1 MPGNG
6 LSFAIRVRCQINV
19 PAMVCFLLE
28 CLDNVFLVLGIDV
41 FRLEIIIDINA
52 KCLLRQISQMTF
64 RSKDLVIRSE
74 NFSLLFCFSRRF
86 YDNKMLSLGFGLRL
100 KDGSAGAFVLVL
112 RLLPIVIVLVI
123 GKIFLHLL
131 NKVQVLSSFRSMN
144 KNDT

>member
-74 NFSLLFCFSRRF
+74 NFLYCFCFSRRF
-86 YDNKMLSLGFGLRL
+86 YDNKMLSLGIWFTFKRWFSRSLCSCL
-100 KDGSAGAFVLVL
+100 AFASYCDCSCNWQN
-112 RLLPIVIVLVI
+112 LPPL
-123 GKIFLHLL
+123 
-131 NKVQVLSSFRSMN
+131 
-144 KNDT
+144 T

>member
-1 MPGNG
+1 
-6 LSFAIRVRCQINV
+6 
-19 PAMVCFLLE
+19 
-28 CLDNVFLVLGIDV
+28 
-41 FRLEIIIDINA
+41 
-52 KCLLRQISQMTF
+52 
-64 RSKDLVIRSE
+64 
-74 NFSLLFCFSRRF
+74 
-86 YDNKMLSLGFGLRL
+86 LGFGLRL

>member
-52 KCLLRQISQMTF
+52 KCLCG
-64 RSKDLVIRSE
+64 RS
-74 NFSLLFCFSRRF
+74 
-86 YDNKMLSLGFGLRL
+86 L
-100 KDGSAGAFVLVL
+100 K
-112 RLLPIVIVLVI
+112 
-123 GKIFLHLL
+123 
-131 NKVQVLSSFRSMN
+131 
-144 KNDT
+144 

>member
-1 MPGNG
+1 M
-6 LSFAIRVRCQINV
+6 
-19 PAMVCFLLE
+19 LL
-28 CLDNVFLVLGIDV
+28 L
-41 FRLEIIIDINA
+41 
-52 KCLLRQISQMTF
+52 CLLYTSIVFALAGDSTTTR
-64 RSKDLVIRSE
+64 
-74 NFSLLFCFSRRF
+74 CFP
-86 YDNKMLSLGFGLRL
+86 LGFGLRL